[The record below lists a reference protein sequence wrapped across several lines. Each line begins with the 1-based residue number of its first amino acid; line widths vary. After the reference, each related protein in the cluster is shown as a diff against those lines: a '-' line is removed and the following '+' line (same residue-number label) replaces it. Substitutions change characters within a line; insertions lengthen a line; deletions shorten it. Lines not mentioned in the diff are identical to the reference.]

1 MHEIDD
7 RGNADI
13 GLRITLLGGFR
24 VWVNGDEIP
33 ASAWRLQKA
42 RGIIK
47 LLALSPNLS
56 LHRAEII
63 DRLWPEFDSSAA
75 ANNLH
80 RTLYAARRALGFNKK
95 SATPSPTLRLHGQLV
110 VLDPAGPISIDVN
123 EFLQAARE
131 ARSGDEVNH
140 YLQALSLNAGEL
152 LPEDRYEDW
161 VSGPR
166 EAIRQERLSLLSS
179 LAELYRAQGDLTAA
193 TEIRAEIVRDDP
205 FDEEAQIILIRD
217 LAITGQRGKALSQFH
232 ELRTALQ
239 DIDAKPEPASE
250 RLYRDILA
258 HRFPPATVVRDDP
271 EQQTIHSN
279 NLPAP
284 LTSFVGRELE
294 RTELAALLDP
304 KREDPRLVTLTGPGG
319 SGKTRLALVVAG
331 DLVGL
336 LPGGEWFVD
345 LSSLTDPNRLPDAI
359 ASALNIDEVAGRPMV
374 DVIVEALR
382 TKSILLVWDNCEHLL
397 DACARL
403 ARLILLQAGGVRIL
417 ATSRTPLGVHGEAVW
432 RVDPLP
438 VPDQITDQADSLQR
452 IGIQEF
458 VRNPSVHLFCE
469 RARLVRPGFRVTVDN
484 ASSVA
489 LICRRL
495 DGIPLALEL
504 AAARMGSMSAKTL
517 AGRLDRALHVLAS
530 GGLAISARQRTLR
543 STLDWSHEL
552 LSAPERSLFRRLAIF
567 AGGWT
572 LEMAEDV
579 CADEQLPAREVL
591 GLLADLIDRSLIQ
604 FNADGN
610 GGRYHLLEVV
620 RQYAEECLI
629 QSGEAD
635 VVRGRHARYMIDL
648 AETAE
653 PAMRGPEEA
662 VWLDRLDRE
671 YDNIRSAIVWLS
683 SGDDST
689 MALRL
694 AGAIWWFCFLRGH
707 YREERE
713 RLTRLLDQVD
723 AAGIEVQL
731 PVRAKALLAAG
742 ALAWKREELPL
753 ARRLLEESITI
764 GRQLGDPAEAGWSL
778 VFLGHT
784 AGSQGDFAL
793 GERCVKEA
801 ADLFRVAGDRIGL
814 ARALNALGEEA
825 RRTGDDEQAE
835 IYYRES
841 LEFDRLSGNRSG
853 MCLRFHNLGYVALH
867 RARTSDAGEMFLEGL
882 KLASEL
888 KDLDAVAA
896 CLEGIGAVEA
906 VADRPGRAMRLF
918 SVADALRVQLNVP
931 IDIADQP
938 EHDRYF
944 TRAKMHLTR
953 DSAAAEWQS
962 GRNMTVDEAIN
973 EATCVVQELKAN
985 VRNGSMQ

>member
-1 MHEIDD
+1 MDD

-24 VWVNGDEIP
+24 VWMNGVEIP

-42 RGIIK
+42 RGIVK
-47 LLALSPNLS
+47 LLALSPELS
-56 LHRAEII
+56 LHRAELI
-63 DRLWPEFDSSAA
+63 DRLWPEFDPSAA

-80 RTLYAARRALGFNKK
+80 RTLYAARRALGVNKK
-95 SATPSPTLRLHGQLV
+95 PASPSPTLRLRGQLV

-123 EFLQAARE
+123 AFMQAARD
-131 ARSGDEVNH
+131 ARSGREVDR
-140 YLQALSLNAGEL
+140 YLQALSLNTGEL

-161 VSGPR
+161 VTGPR
-166 EAIRQERLSLLSS
+166 EMLRQERLSLLSG

-205 FDEEAQIILIRD
+205 FDEEAQTILIRD

-239 DIDAKPEPASE
+239 ELDVTPSLESE

-258 HRFPPATVVRDDP
+258 RRFPPSTVTRDAP
-271 EQQTIHSN
+271 EKQIIHRN

-284 LTSFVGRELE
+284 LTSFVGREME
-294 RTELAALLDP
+294 RSKLAALLDP
-304 KREDPRLVTLTGPGG
+304 QREDPRLVTLTGPGG

-331 DLVGL
+331 DLAGSFPDGV
-336 LPGGEWFVD
+336 WFAD
-345 LSSLTDPNRLPDAI
+345 LSSLADPDGLPGAI
-359 ASALNIDEVAGRPMV
+359 ASSLDIDEVPGRSMV
-374 DVIVEALR
+374 DVIVDVLR

-397 DACARL
+397 DASARL
-403 ARLILLQAGGVRIL
+403 ARLILLQAAGVRIL
-417 ATSRTPLGVHGEAVW
+417 STSRAPLGVHGEAVW

-438 VPDQITDQADSLQR
+438 VPDQITDQADSAKR

-458 VRNPSVHLFCE
+458 VSNPSVHLFCE
-469 RARLVRPGFRVTVDN
+469 RARLVRPGFSVTVEN

-495 DGIPLALEL
+495 DGMPLALEL
-504 AAARMGSMSAKTL
+504 AAARMGSMSAKAL

-543 STLDWSHEL
+543 NTLDWSYEL
-552 LSAPERSLFRRLAIF
+552 LSAPERSLFRRLATF

-572 LEMAEDV
+572 LEMAENV
-579 CADEQLPAREVL
+579 CADEQLPAQDVL

-604 FNADGN
+604 FNAEGN

-629 QSGEAD
+629 ESGEAD
-635 VVRGRHARYMIDL
+635 AVRFRHAHQMIDL

-671 YDNIRSAIVWLS
+671 YDNIRSAIQCLS
-683 SGDDST
+683 CGDDPT
-689 MALRL
+689 LALRL
-694 AGAIWWFCFLRGH
+694 AGAIWWFCYLRGH
-707 YREERE
+707 YAEERE

-753 ARRLLEESITI
+753 ARRLLEESVAI

-778 VFLGHT
+778 AFLGHV
-784 AGSQGDFAL
+784 AGSQGDFML
-793 GERCVKEA
+793 GEQCVREA

-841 LEFDRLSGNRSG
+841 LEFDRLNGNRSG

-867 RARTSDAGEMFLEGL
+867 RDRTSEAAEMFFTGLE
-882 KLASEL
+882 LARDL

-906 VADRPGRAMRLF
+906 VAGEARRAMRLF
-918 SVADALRVQLNVP
+918 GAADALRVKLNVP

-944 TRAKMHLTR
+944 AQATMHLAR
-953 DSAAAEWQS
+953 DSAAMEWQS
-962 GRNMTVDEAIN
+962 GRNMSVDAAIN
-973 EATCVVQELKAN
+973 EATCVVHELNAN
-985 VRNGSMQ
+985 VRYGSMRQIP